1 MSNDKSGNKD
11 VIICDCHSTEH
22 QMVFIYSDDDNIPLV
37 YVHTHLN
44 KKPFW
49 ERLKYGIKYIFGYK
63 CRYGCFDCYI
73 LRPEDT
79 NRFRDLL
86 DRYTEAHNTWI
97 KELNERSKGSMDKL
111 IQDSEDMG
119 VYK

>member
-1 MSNDKSGNKD
+1 MSNDKLGNKD

-44 KKPFW
+44 KKPFL

-63 CRYGCFDCYI
+63 CRYGAFDEFI
-73 LRPEDT
+73 FNVDDT
-79 NRFRDLL
+79 HKLENVVGYL
-86 DRYTEAHNTWI
+86 NQI
-97 KELNERSKGSMDKL
+97 KVS
-111 IQDSEDMG
+111 
-119 VYK
+119 